1 VSNLARKHLDVVDA
15 FARLV
20 TDVSSEQISDEEG
33 TFLRRSIASALRTQ
47 LHRAPSVEALSPEL
61 KRPAG
66 ALPLASREALLEE
79 LSALEGEPEDPSA
92 AVLVTRSDER
102 EALSSRSLVNS
113 LSGLLPTRRLGP
125 LRAHDGTD
133 VWFNIYLPAHR
144 MEIWEPGGS
153 HPAVVLTSGRVPLLR
168 RGTLLVDID
177 AGTVWV
183 LGRLLDG
190 ALPANAYVGFK
201 VSGGSFRLAG
211 DTAINGNR
219 LDVTAPITGPL
230 KLDLVP
236 DVVATAAG
244 GCTGAAAVVNL
255 PQSLTIELGGG
266 ASTVEGGSGRAQLWG
281 QTFELGAP
289 TGSWTFIP
297 ELWTLVLGYSVTP
310 TNLDINPGSND
321 LVRFEGKGAVVA
333 AGLGFPV
340 VVATS
345 PAILGAVAHSAEWE
359 LRVEGLSARWY
370 VPETRLHALE
380 ATWIGI
386 SAFGV
391 RLFAAQVPALVPA
404 VEHSYSLWAAAP
416 GVHRIPW
423 KQTYSTSFRLLYGCH
438 VVDGQYLLVAGEA
451 AVAID
456 RPVIT
461 DGSPLRTPTK
471 DGIVLLRQL
480 AGQTDAVLA
489 ASIAPGAEEQQL
501 ALTNALVWTTRP
513 TVISARGALVD
524 ATNIDAGRAL
534 LSLPVTSWVPTL
546 PDPYVS
552 NGLIRHAARP
562 GATMGTLYCQIV
574 WTAPQDASVSFE
586 GKLNGAPALGERVHS
601 SGSPRPAQSQKGPSV
616 GPTQA
621 EQDRLS
627 LDRKSESQRK
637 DAQTE
642 ELQGRGRRGEIA
654 QQENAKSWAAVDAL
668 VGEGTPRLFLL
679 DVSTNQDLLGVAL
692 NGSQKDPAAGGV
704 AVGSID
710 FDVANMTVRAE
721 VGAMRVLAL
730 PQVQWEPVRT
740 LDADQDIFTMG
751 WFPTPLASATDGGA
765 TQIAARSQK
774 LVPVIPEDTLQ
785 GTIDAF
791 HDGLPVAIRTT
802 FPFGL
807 IAALRLRAQDTAQ
820 RKADRYH
827 LTRPD
832 FPSKQSR
839 GGIQITALAEGGR
852 PDDGGISPMFEGLTR
867 QLLNGVDLASGAP
880 LGLSVLGE
888 TLQPAGSVET
898 IFNND
903 MTANPRVPVSR
914 VDISGYGGS
923 NFSDWNNPFAA
934 FAEAAKVRFQVVV
947 GRTSLEVIKVNS
959 VLHPWGIRVT
969 RSITIERRS
978 GGGVIRRDSGWQAF
992 TPGIFDYRYI
1002 DSALGTIVVAPY
1014 RFDAGVFR
1022 GLFNVRNIRP
1032 APGVPFS
1039 HGAATLVPYYF
1050 DADAA
1055 LEGVPTR
1062 STALGVLGYLQTLP
1076 SGVPADASTLRA
1088 LLEAQGA
1095 VGGPVEAA
1103 MSFGGSGLPFRVQ
1116 RVEVGLAVD
1125 ASGPLFVATVRGV
1138 PQLPRTGAWSVVMR
1152 QASGAPLNGGEA
1164 VPVAESRGV
1173 PIIRR
1178 FPVRFLAGDTAVYQ
1192 SPRRDVG
1199 AGPLGDYRFADA
1211 ADLLTPSAPANDYA
1225 LLQSTPTHAY
1235 LFPRPYVPASSPPRI
1250 HSGHKSALADIF
1262 ARSTSKGSFPP
1273 TSNTIELAAGS
1284 LHLEVGASGKL
1295 ALSAPVS
1302 VVGYPTPLRLAGTPG
1317 HGSSLY
1323 YDQATISFQLEQD
1336 RWAAE
1341 FNGLQVWSDIS
1352 GLERLTGSE
1361 LRVVGSTEQR
1371 PQIAE
1376 IRTLLLQEI
1385 EEILQYIPIFG
1396 QRGVQGPVD
1405 LGATNAKHEIKVEVS
1420 LKFSVPPPTVIATFP
1435 AGTGVVLTL
1444 FVNQNTGIDLAT
1456 GGPKASA
1463 TLGAKLEGKVPLLSV
1478 GVATV
1483 FLVVSG
1489 KLTFS
1494 LTSVSGSVTAES
1506 LDLLAFVGV
1515 GVEGKI
1521 GPFKA
1526 YAFLGIGFVLSYD
1539 AVAHITKY
1547 GGLVA
1552 LEAGVSLVIVNVTI
1566 RAELK
1571 GLVYDDAGITKCD
1584 YSGSVKIEVDIF
1596 LIFSISAT
1604 YQVTETAN
1612 L

>member
-1 VSNLARKHLDVVDA
+1 MNLTIAAVASFRHVGRSKEVKMSNLARKHLDVVDA

-20 TDVSSEQISDEEG
+20 TYVSREQTSEEEG
-33 TFLRRSIASALRTQ
+33 RFLTRSVASALRAQ
-47 LHRAPSVEALSPEL
+47 LLRAPSVEALSPEL
-61 KRPAG
+61 KRSAVS
-66 ALPLASREALLEE
+66 LPLASREALLEE

-125 LRAHDGTD
+125 VKTHDGID

-153 HPAVVLTSGRVPLLR
+153 QPAVVLTSGRVPLLR
-168 RGTLLVDID
+168 RGALLVDID
-177 AGTVWV
+177 AGTVWI

-211 DTAINGNR
+211 DTAINGDR
-219 LDVTAPITGPL
+219 LDVTAPINGPL
-230 KLDLVP
+230 KLELAP
-236 DVVATAAG
+236 DVVAAAAG
-244 GCTGAAAVVNL
+244 GCTGAAAAVNL
-255 PQSLTIELGGG
+255 PQSLTIEFSGG
-266 ASTVEGGSGRAQLWG
+266 ASTVKGGSGSAQLWG

-321 LVRFEGKGAVVA
+321 LVHFEGNGAVVA

-345 PAILGAVAHSAEWE
+345 PDILGAVAHSAEWE
-359 LRVEGLSARWY
+359 LHVEGLSARWY
-370 VPETRLHALE
+370 VPESRLHALKT
-380 ATWIGI
+380 TWIGI

-423 KQTYSTSFRLLYGCH
+423 KQTYSAPFRLLYGCH
-438 VVDGQYLLVAGEA
+438 VVDGQYLLVTGEA
-451 AVAID
+451 AVSID

-489 ASIAPGAEEQQL
+489 ASITPGAEEQQL
-501 ALTNALVWTTRP
+501 ALMNALVWTTRP
-513 TVISARGALVD
+513 TVIYARGPLVD

-552 NGLIRHAARP
+552 NGLIRHAERRGP
-562 GATMGTLYCQIV
+562 TMGTLYCQIV
-574 WTAPQDASVSFE
+574 WTAPEDASVSFE
-586 GKLNGAPALGERVHS
+586 GKLNGAPALGERAHS
-601 SGSPRPAQSQKGPSV
+601 SGDPRPARSQNGADV

-621 EQDRLS
+621 EQDQLS
-627 LDRKSESQRK
+627 LDRKAQSQRK
-637 DAQTE
+637 DAQNE
-642 ELQGRGRRGEIA
+642 ELQERGRRAKIA
-654 QQENAKSWAAVDAL
+654 QQENTKSRAVVDAL

-692 NGSQKDPAAGGV
+692 NGSQKDPAGGV
-704 AVGSID
+704 AVGSTD
-710 FDVANMTVRAE
+710 FDVANMAVRAE

-774 LVPVIPEDTLQ
+774 LMPVIPEDTLQ

-807 IAALRLRAQDTAQ
+807 IAALRLQAQDTAQ

-852 PDDGGISPMFEGLTR
+852 PDDGGISPMFEGATR

-903 MTANPRVPVSR
+903 MTAHPRVPVSR

-923 NFSDWNNPFAA
+923 SFSDWNNPFAA

-1002 DSALGTIVVAPY
+1002 DSGLGSIVVAPY
-1014 RFDAGVFR
+1014 RFDAGVFC
-1022 GLFNVRNIRP
+1022 GVFNVRIIRR
-1032 APGVPFS
+1032 APGVP
-1039 HGAATLVPYYF
+1039 L
-1050 DADAA
+1050 
-1055 LEGVPTR
+1055 
-1062 STALGVLGYLQTLP
+1062 
-1076 SGVPADASTLRA
+1076 
-1088 LLEAQGA
+1088 
-1095 VGGPVEAA
+1095 
-1103 MSFGGSGLPFRVQ
+1103 
-1116 RVEVGLAVD
+1116 
-1125 ASGPLFVATVRGV
+1125 
-1138 PQLPRTGAWSVVMR
+1138 
-1152 QASGAPLNGGEA
+1152 
-1164 VPVAESRGV
+1164 
-1173 PIIRR
+1173 
-1178 FPVRFLAGDTAVYQ
+1178 
-1192 SPRRDVG
+1192 
-1199 AGPLGDYRFADA
+1199 
-1211 ADLLTPSAPANDYA
+1211 
-1225 LLQSTPTHAY
+1225 
-1235 LFPRPYVPASSPPRI
+1235 
-1250 HSGHKSALADIF
+1250 
-1262 ARSTSKGSFPP
+1262 
-1273 TSNTIELAAGS
+1273 
-1284 LHLEVGASGKL
+1284 
-1295 ALSAPVS
+1295 
-1302 VVGYPTPLRLAGTPG
+1302 
-1317 HGSSLY
+1317 
-1323 YDQATISFQLEQD
+1323 
-1336 RWAAE
+1336 
-1341 FNGLQVWSDIS
+1341 
-1352 GLERLTGSE
+1352 
-1361 LRVVGSTEQR
+1361 
-1371 PQIAE
+1371 
-1376 IRTLLLQEI
+1376 
-1385 EEILQYIPIFG
+1385 
-1396 QRGVQGPVD
+1396 
-1405 LGATNAKHEIKVEVS
+1405 
-1420 LKFSVPPPTVIATFP
+1420 
-1435 AGTGVVLTL
+1435 
-1444 FVNQNTGIDLAT
+1444 
-1456 GGPKASA
+1456 
-1463 TLGAKLEGKVPLLSV
+1463 
-1478 GVATV
+1478 
-1483 FLVVSG
+1483 
-1489 KLTFS
+1489 
-1494 LTSVSGSVTAES
+1494 
-1506 LDLLAFVGV
+1506 
-1515 GVEGKI
+1515 
-1521 GPFKA
+1521 
-1526 YAFLGIGFVLSYD
+1526 
-1539 AVAHITKY
+1539 
-1547 GGLVA
+1547 
-1552 LEAGVSLVIVNVTI
+1552 
-1566 RAELK
+1566 
-1571 GLVYDDAGITKCD
+1571 
-1584 YSGSVKIEVDIF
+1584 
-1596 LIFSISAT
+1596 
-1604 YQVTETAN
+1604 
-1612 L
+1612 